1 MNIITKDP
9 MNYKSYLKE
18 KQEIIIKLR
27 IIKHRI
33 VDKLKVK
40 DISFKY
46 SMHRNTVRNIMTLYS
61 NSAINS
67 LRDKIQNEKHIDSDE
82 LNKICSFLLS

>member
-33 VDKLKVK
+33 VDKLKV
-40 DISFKY
+40 I
-46 SMHRNTVRNIMTLYS
+46 V
-61 NSAINS
+61 
-67 LRDKIQNEKHIDSDE
+67 E
-82 LNKICSFLLS
+82 